1 MTRAEAGVTGTNEA
15 VKSLMILAI
24 GFAAGFVAAAILYE
38 ADTKKSKDADALVS
52 DLERRFESLEVEPA
66 S

>member
-1 MTRAEAGVTGTNEA
+1 MTRASRDAGGTNEA
-15 VKSLMILAI
+15 VKSLVFLAV

-38 ADTKKSKDADALVS
+38 ADTKKRQDADALVS